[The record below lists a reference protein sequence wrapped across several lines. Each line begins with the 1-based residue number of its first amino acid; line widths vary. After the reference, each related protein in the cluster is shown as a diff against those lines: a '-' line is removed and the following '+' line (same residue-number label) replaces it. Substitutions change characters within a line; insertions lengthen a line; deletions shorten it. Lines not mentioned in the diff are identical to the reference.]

1 MNRVVPPQSSR
12 PHETAPV
19 DLLDRVEHWVFDLD
33 NTLYPASSN
42 LFEQVDRR
50 MKDYICG
57 LLGCDREEAHRV
69 QKSLF
74 RTYGTTMRG
83 LMIEY
88 GVDPRPFLDFVHGID
103 HSQLEPNPALGA
115 ALARLP
121 GRKYIFTNA
130 STDHA
135 DRVLTRLGIETH
147 FTGIFDIVAADFL
160 PKPNRACYDM
170 MLQAHGIEASRA
182 ALFDDIPK
190 NLEPAAALG
199 MTTIWVRTDTDYA
212 RVGETGDHIHYVT
225 DDITAWLAALMA
237 GRKEGPAD

>member
-1 MNRVVPPQSSR
+1 MKSGISPESAA
-12 PHETAPV
+12 APA
-19 DLLDRVEHWVFDLD
+19 DLLKRVDHWVFDLD

-42 LFEQVDRR
+42 LFLQVDRR
-50 MKDYICG
+50 MKDFIVE
-57 LLGCDREEAHRV
+57 LLGCDRDEAHRI

-74 RTYGTTMRG
+74 LTYGTTMRG
-83 LMIEY
+83 LMTEY
-88 GVDPRPFLDFVHGID
+88 GVDPRPFLDFVHSID
-103 HSQLEPNPALGA
+103 HSHLEPNPALGS
-115 ALARLP
+115 ALAQLP

-135 DRVLTRLGIETH
+135 DRVLARLGIERH

-170 MLQAHGIEASRA
+170 MLKAHGIEATRS

-199 MTTIWVRTDTDYA
+199 MTTVWVRTDSDYA
-212 RVGETGDHIHYVT
+212 KIGEPGAHIHYVT
-225 DDITAWLAALMA
+225 DDITHWLTALMPA
-237 GRKEGPAD
+237 RGPDPAH